1 MMNISLLSE
10 DVLCEF
16 IRELPL
22 DSLQVFL
29 STNKM
34 LFKNRFKYIKANK
47 IIQKFSEYSDGKL
60 YFNVMYNSH
69 IKSYDTDILPLTIP
83 TKSEKDEIH
92 NTFDIFSFIISEN
105 IYSNAYITHINKY
118 VCDTLYM
125 NTNLRFGKNDGL
137 IQYCYTI
144 PKEGRA
150 WYECDI
156 YIYDVLEIILYAK
169 HKKFRKVQQCLLNLK
184 IKDTRNVILT
194 FQKLLNIVDHVY
206 NKNTRTIILYII
218 YHYISECD
226 FTKYNNLNK
235 TISYKT
241 DQFVIDIINRRALP
255 KYIKNMIITKMINA
269 KSTLPI

>member
-1 MMNISLLSE
+1 MNISLLSE
-10 DVLCEF
+10 DMLNEF

-22 DSLQVFL
+22 DTLHVFL
-29 STNKM
+29 STNKK
-34 LFKNRFKYIKANK
+34 LFKNRFIYIKDNK

-69 IKSYDTDILPLTIP
+69 IKSYDTVILPITIP
-83 TKSEKDEIH
+83 TKSGKEEIH

-105 IYSNAYITHINKY
+105 NMYSNAYITHINKY

-125 NTNLRFGKNDGL
+125 NTNLRFGKNDG
-137 IQYCYTI
+137 IIMYCYTI
-144 PKEGRA
+144 PKEDRA

-184 IKDTRNVILT
+184 IRDTRNVNIT
-194 FQKLLNIVDHVY
+194 FQELLKIFLHGY
-206 NKNTRTIILYII
+206 NKNICTIILYII
-218 YHYISECD
+218 YDYISKCD
-226 FTKYNNLNK
+226 LTKYNNLNK

-241 DQFVIDIINRRALP
+241 DQFVRDIINKITLP
-255 KYIKNMIITKMINA
+255 IYIKNMIITKMINT